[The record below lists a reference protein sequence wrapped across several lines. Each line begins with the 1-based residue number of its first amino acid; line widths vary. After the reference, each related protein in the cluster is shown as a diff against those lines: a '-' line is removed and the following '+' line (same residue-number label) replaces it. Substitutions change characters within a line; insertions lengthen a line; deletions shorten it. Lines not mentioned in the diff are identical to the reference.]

1 MSLKS
6 LGTAALGLLKQG
18 VKRTLEIASIG
29 LLQTVDD
36 EPPKPAP
43 PPGAGS
49 GLVTPG
55 ISITNFTK
63 FNVQSNN
70 NVILLTELG
79 VF

>member
-18 VKRTLEIASIG
+18 VKRTLEIGSLG

-36 EPPKPAP
+36 EPVKPIQP
-43 PPGAGS
+43 DAGS
-49 GLVTPG
+49 GMVTPG

-70 NVILLTELG
+70 NVILLTEVG